1 MDLAWRK
8 QEQSVFSEPKIYLS
22 FGIGMAGN
30 IATPTPMHEKT
41 VFQSPLGEPNIACT
55 IIAILQRQQKYLT
68 AKKLRIVKSRP
79 IPLSATPAGAPSAV
93 NHTLI
98 WARILL
104 SFGCLTPSGRP

>member
-1 MDLAWRK
+1 MDLAGRK

-30 IATPTPMHEKT
+30 IVTPAPMHEKT
-41 VFQSPLGEPNIACT
+41 VFQSPLSEPNIAST
-55 IIAILQRQQKYLT
+55 IVAILQRQQKYFDQ
-68 AKKLRIVKSRP
+68 KKSRIAKSRP
-79 IPLSATPAGAPSAV
+79 IQFSATLTGAPSAV
-93 NHTLI
+93 NQTLI